1 MRNRH
6 VLRGVVL
13 CFYPLRFRPPA
24 LYSRIF
30 LHARLP
36 TSVPFSWA
44 KKIESGTRVRARE
57 TGRGAGPTKPYFALL
72 VGLLLLF
79 SSRLT
84 CSHVPAPEPHR
95 HRLRTTR
102 ALPPNAP
109 KETSGN
115 LSAAAPTVRETLSSF
130 RCTCV
135 YDPNPH
141 CPLHITDTGLRP
153 SLHPD
158 NPTRALPPDPAPCSL
173 LPGPAPCSLLP
184 GLIPVPTLFPS
195 PPTTY
200 PRTPRLHLSSPTS
213 EL

>member
-1 MRNRH
+1 MLTDRPSRTYFGTFAILREPTPNNELMHRNYTVKIIVSKRNGLSTRIPKNQRGQKSENRR
-6 VLRGVVL
+6 VLICVVL

-24 LYSRIF
+24 LYSRVF

-102 ALPPNAP
+102 ALPPNTP

-115 LSAAAPTVRETLSSF
+115 LSAAAPIVCETLSSF
-130 RCTCV
+130 RCSACT
-135 YDPNPH
+135 
-141 CPLHITDTGLRP
+141 
-153 SLHPD
+153 
-158 NPTRALPPDPAPCSL
+158 
-173 LPGPAPCSLLP
+173 
-184 GLIPVPTLFPS
+184 
-195 PPTTY
+195 
-200 PRTPRLHLSSPTS
+200 SPTS